1 VNDNKRHNGNREA
14 ACFLPFLIVYSIHIS
29 LPADESNQEVI
40 YENQDDAEGL
50 VIAADCN
57 YRVWPGVFPGDQ
69 LDPVG

>member
-1 VNDNKRHNGNREA
+1 M
-14 ACFLPFLIVYSIHIS
+14 
-29 LPADESNQEVI
+29 